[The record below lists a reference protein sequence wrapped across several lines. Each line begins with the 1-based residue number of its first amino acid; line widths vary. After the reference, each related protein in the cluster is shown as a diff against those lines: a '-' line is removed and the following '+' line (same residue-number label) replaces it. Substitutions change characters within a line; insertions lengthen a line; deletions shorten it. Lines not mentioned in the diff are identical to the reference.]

1 TELPTNIIENRPRI
15 TLPSTGGIGT
25 VLFTIA
31 GAGLMAGAVKLY
43 KKEEKRIMQE
53 VTDESI
59 ICSPKGLL
67 RQPFW

>member
-1 TELPTNIIENRPRI
+1 MLPGRDFEFEVNASTHNTELPVNIENRPRI

-43 KKEEKRIMQE
+43 KKEEKE
-53 VTDESI
+53 
-59 ICSPKGLL
+59 
-67 RQPFW
+67 